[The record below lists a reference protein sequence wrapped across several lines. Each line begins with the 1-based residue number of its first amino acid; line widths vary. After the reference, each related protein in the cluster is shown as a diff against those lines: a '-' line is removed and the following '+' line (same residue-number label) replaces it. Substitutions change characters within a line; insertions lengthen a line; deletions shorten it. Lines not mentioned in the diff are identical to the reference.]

1 MSAVQ
6 LETRGV
12 RLPAVGVTAS
22 CEWPVWLQRAPSGSS
37 GRATTHL
44 DSGSI
49 SPALILWI
57 LSLYQTQYAAKDDH
71 KRLILSEVVR
81 LQAPTTTSG
90 LMLCWQL
97 FYYLEYFPSPQLLI
111 MTLSFTSSLE
121 DPLYDWLRGSWF
133 KDRSWGSEDL
143 QTAQGFSFIAS
154 SLEII
159 SSTDLLCAHPTCL

>member
-81 LQAPTTTSG
+81 LQAPTSTSG

-97 FYYLEYFPSPQLLI
+97 FYYLEYFPSPQLFF
-111 MTLSFTSSLE
+111 MTMTSMIWQWFDSV
-121 DPLYDWLRGSWF
+121 PQLRQ
-133 KDRSWGSEDL
+133 DRSFL
-143 QTAQGFSFIAS
+143 YKLNIFAVM
-154 SLEII
+154 
-159 SSTDLLCAHPTCL
+159 